1 MAKVFGKSQG
11 RAHFQQLDS
20 RDFDT
25 NAMLAVFIFVE
36 NTVSVADICEPT
48 SWGPQP
54 RLIRGTILRVLRVDD
69 EWYGEFVCVGS
80 SAGYPQFRVVKVAEL
95 RPAASVQP
103 VNIGADGVRF
113 LPGAGFVVTLRGE
126 IVSAKATRE
135 EAEAALA
142 EHMAK
147 AAA

>member
-1 MAKVFGKSQG
+1 MAKIFGKSQG

-25 NAMLAVFIFVE
+25 NSMLSVFIFVE

-48 SWGPQP
+48 CWGPQP

-69 EWYGEFVCVGS
+69 AWFGEFVCTGS
-80 SAGYPQFRVVKVAEL
+80 SAGYPVFKPVKIAEL
-95 RPAASVQP
+95 RPAASEQP
-103 VNIGADGVRF
+103 VNLGADGVRF
-113 LPGAGFVVTLRGE
+113 LPGAGFVVTLGGE
-126 IVSAKATRE
+126 IVSAKATKE
-135 EAEAALA
+135 EAEQALA